1 MSDDIRQQILNIAKT
16 PDESDIEPKRLLDT
30 LGREAVVPSLTLVNI
45 GSYGQRLLTASP
57 MAM

>member
-45 GSYGQRLLTASP
+45 GSYG
-57 MAM
+57 

>member
-30 LGREAVVPSLTLVNI
+30 LGREAVVLSLTLVNI
-45 GSYGQRLLTASP
+45 NSYG
-57 MAM
+57 